1 MPTTLLDG
9 ETWDQAYARRFREEH
24 WEIVME
30 DEMNKAVDTSYGA
43 VCSALILLGNV
54 GNQIERSRELA
65 QETENSDVEF
75 KYAKIA
81 GQLIGVL
88 DVLDVSIEIIGSRLQ
103 DAAAAIRYLK
113 GVNDE

>member
-88 DVLDVSIEIIGSRLQ
+88 DVLDVSVEIIGSRLQ

-113 GVNDE
+113 GVDDE

>member
-9 ETWDQAYARRFREEH
+9 ETWEQAYARRFREEH

-43 VCSALILLGNV
+43 VCSALDLATYATQ
-54 GNQIERSRELA
+54 QIERSRELA
-65 QETENSDVEF
+65 KQTEDSDVEF

-81 GQLIGVL
+81 GQLIGMI
-88 DVLDVSIEIIGSRLQ
+88 DVISVSIEIIDSRLQ
-103 DAAAAIRYLK
+103 DAASAIRYLK

>member
-43 VCSALILLGNV
+43 VWPAPNPLGN
-54 GNQIERSRELA
+54 GRKKIERSRELA

-88 DVLDVSIEIIGSRLQ
+88 DVISVSIEIIDSRLQ
-103 DAAAAIRYLK
+103 DAASAIRYLK
-113 GVNDE
+113 GVDDE